1 MCGGM
6 RSEDFDSLAD
16 MFQEAVQLDGD
27 VLFGLT
33 KKTSPTV
40 YKHMVWFTCYFLD
53 NTVISFS

>member
-1 MCGGM
+1 M